1 MIKKKILL
9 VSENI
14 SRLKDLIYSG
24 IINDLKKQYD
34 TEFLIES
41 EKKLEEKN
49 YFENKINEFIKK
61 NKIVYVK
68 KSQNLIISS
77 IKKYELIFF

>member
-24 IINDLKKQYD
+24 IINDLKKNMIQS
-34 TEFLIES
+34 F
-41 EKKLEEKN
+41 
-49 YFENKINEFIKK
+49 
-61 NKIVYVK
+61 
-68 KSQNLIISS
+68 
-77 IKKYELIFF
+77 